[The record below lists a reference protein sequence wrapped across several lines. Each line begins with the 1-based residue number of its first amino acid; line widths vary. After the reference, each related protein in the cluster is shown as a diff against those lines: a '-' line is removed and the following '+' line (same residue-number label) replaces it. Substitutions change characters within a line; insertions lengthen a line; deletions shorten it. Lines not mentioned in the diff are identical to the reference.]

1 MKKAEIPE
9 FTLDADKR
17 VIATFSDGKCAR
29 NATDLLLLAILRELE
44 AARKRK
50 D

>member
-9 FTLDADKR
+9 FTLDADKQ
-17 VIATFSDGKCAR
+17 VIATFSDGR
-29 NATDLLLLAILRELE
+29 STIETTDLLLLAILRELE